1 MHRSVTFVGRGVR
14 DAWLETI
21 IMPSNFKRLVRE
33 RQAKTGESYQT
44 AARHVRAQGEARVS
58 VPSSE
63 MAPVA
68 KMVLEDHGSIAAGAT
83 LSEVPLTTL
92 PQDDELEADDAV
104 AVLKVYWPIGQQV
117 EKAASDWATCHDQM
131 IGFHAMRIGLSEILA
146 STRQAAAQ
154 IPREKIARLPCG
166 VEIEDAHRSYVDTQ
180 VDHLA
185 RLSEWLERNTD
196 ALEPMMRDRPLTE
209 AWPAIADPRPIDTS
223 YGYYQVMKVERTK
236 SLFQC
241 GPANNVAWINKVA
254 ARLGLGPD
262 KPGGGLLLVRSS
274 QRVIAR

>member
-1 MHRSVTFVGRGVR
+1 MHRFVTFVGRGVH
-14 DAWLETI
+14 DAWLETV

-58 VPSSE
+58 VPSVK

-68 KMVLEDHGSIAAGAT
+68 KVVLEDHGSISAGAPLRGVT
-83 LSEVPLTTL
+83 LKTP
-92 PQDDELEADDAV
+92 PQDDDLEADDAV
-104 AVLKVYWPIGQQV
+104 AVLKVYWPIGQHV
-117 EKAASDWATCHDQM
+117 ATATFDWATCHDHM
-131 IGFHAMRIGLSEILA
+131 IGFHAMRNRLSESLVSA
-146 STRQAAAQ
+146 RKAAAE
-154 IPREKIARLPCG
+154 IPREKIAQLPCG
-166 VEIEDAHRSYVDTQ
+166 IEIEDAHRSYVDSQ
-180 VDHLA
+180 VNHLA
-185 RLSEWLERNTD
+185 RLSEWLERNAST
-196 ALEPMMRDRPLTE
+196 LEPKMRDRPLAE

-262 KPGGGLLLVRSS
+262 KPGGGPLLVRSS
-274 QRVIAR
+274 QLVIAP